1 MNQGIFTAVILLLI
15 SYGNLAFAQT
25 HLPNKYGL
33 NVVKDITILKQQ
45 INLDSNKR
53 LVELNDKIPGITLDI
68 KYTTK
73 DNFTK
78 KKLYPPIKTT
88 FLRKPA
94 ADSLLKIVS
103 YLKTMGLG
111 IKIFDAYRPYS
122 VTEKMWEVVPDDRYA
137 ADPAKG
143 SGHNRGASIDLTLT
157 DLATKKEL
165 PMPTGY
171 DDFNEKAH
179 QGYTQLPEEIIKNR
193 ETLKSVMELFGF
205 TALKTE
211 WWHFYLP
218 NSSYYELMDL
228 SFGELNKMNSND

>member
-1 MNQGIFTAVILLLI
+1 MKRPVKNKMNQGIFTAVILLLI
-15 SYGNLAFAQT
+15 SYGNLALAQS

-157 DLATKKEL
+157 DLATKKE
-165 PMPTGY
+165 
-171 DDFNEKAH
+171 
-179 QGYTQLPEEIIKNR
+179 
-193 ETLKSVMELFGF
+193 
-205 TALKTE
+205 
-211 WWHFYLP
+211 
-218 NSSYYELMDL
+218 
-228 SFGELNKMNSND
+228 

>member
-1 MNQGIFTAVILLLI
+1 MSVKIMKRPVKNKMNQCIFTAVILLLI
-15 SYGNLAFAQT
+15 SYGNLALAQS

-94 ADSLLKIVS
+94 ADSLL
-103 YLKTMGLG
+103 
-111 IKIFDAYRPYS
+111 
-122 VTEKMWEVVPDDRYA
+122 
-137 ADPAKG
+137 
-143 SGHNRGASIDLTLT
+143 
-157 DLATKKEL
+157 
-165 PMPTGY
+165 
-171 DDFNEKAH
+171 
-179 QGYTQLPEEIIKNR
+179 
-193 ETLKSVMELFGF
+193 
-205 TALKTE
+205 
-211 WWHFYLP
+211 
-218 NSSYYELMDL
+218 
-228 SFGELNKMNSND
+228 